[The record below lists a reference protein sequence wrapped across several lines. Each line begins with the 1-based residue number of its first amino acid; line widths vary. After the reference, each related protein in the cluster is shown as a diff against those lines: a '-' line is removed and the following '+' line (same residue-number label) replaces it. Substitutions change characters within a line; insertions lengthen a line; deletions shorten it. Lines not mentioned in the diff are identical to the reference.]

1 MATERGKIKTSI
13 GGQALI
19 EGVMMRGPRKTVATV
34 RKPDGSLESKEFS
47 CEFGWRKYPV
57 LRIPLIRG
65 VAGFI
70 ESMAIGYKTLMYSAE
85 AVGEDEEAEPQSRF
99 EKWLDK
105 TFGDK
110 LTKIASAIGGVLG
123 ILLAIIL
130 FFWLPTRPLQ
140 SGSWRNAGGYSWPAA
155 GVRLRKASCGLGFS
169 CFTWL
174 GSLV

>member
-85 AVGEDEEAEPQSRF
+85 AWEKTRRRSRSPGL
-99 EKWLDK
+99 KNGWIK
-105 TFGDK
+105 R
-110 LTKIASAIGGVLG
+110 
-123 ILLAIIL
+123 LAI
-130 FFWLPTRPLQ
+130 
-140 SGSWRNAGGYSWPAA
+140 N
-155 GVRLRKASCGLGFS
+155 
-169 CFTWL
+169 
-174 GSLV
+174 